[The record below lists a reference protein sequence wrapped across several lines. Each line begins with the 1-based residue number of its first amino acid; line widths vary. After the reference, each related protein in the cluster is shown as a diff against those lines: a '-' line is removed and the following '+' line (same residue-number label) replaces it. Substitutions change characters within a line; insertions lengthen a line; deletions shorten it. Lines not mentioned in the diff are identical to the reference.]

1 MNKRSESNKENGNG
15 NENRKLCNSSRCVRS
30 KRIHFAFR
38 MNSKKKL
45 LSHFHS
51 QGDLLP
57 VWIQCS
63 YGIFVP
69 KQKSLDSCKSISLL
83 TISRIMFSSN
93 QTKLKF
99 AVYEPNTN
107 YICIYWATMLIFFP
121 FNVKHLFLNECNIF
135 VNRYI
140 FIKWFINISIDI
152 DVCNKVSSI
161 QSIFDFGFEGNRF
174 ETMKIH
180 KWKI

>member
-1 MNKRSESNKENGNG
+1 MGMKIASYVIVADAYVQRESI
-15 NENRKLCNSSRCVRS
+15 S
-30 KRIHFAFR
+30 HFEWIQ
-38 MNSKKKL
+38 KKKL

-57 VWIQCS
+57 VWIKCS
-63 YGIFVP
+63 YGTFVP
-69 KQKSLDSCKSISLL
+69 KQKSLGSCNLSISLL

-161 QSIFDFGFEGNRF
+161 QSIFDFEFEGNRF

>member
-1 MNKRSESNKENGNG
+1 
-15 NENRKLCNSSRCVRS
+15 
-30 KRIHFAFR
+30 
-38 MNSKKKL
+38 
-45 LSHFHS
+45 
-51 QGDLLP
+51 
-57 VWIQCS
+57 
-63 YGIFVP
+63 
-69 KQKSLDSCKSISLL
+69 
-83 TISRIMFSSN
+83 
-93 QTKLKF
+93 
-99 AVYEPNTN
+99 
-107 YICIYWATMLIFFP
+107 MLIFFP

-180 KWKI
+180 K